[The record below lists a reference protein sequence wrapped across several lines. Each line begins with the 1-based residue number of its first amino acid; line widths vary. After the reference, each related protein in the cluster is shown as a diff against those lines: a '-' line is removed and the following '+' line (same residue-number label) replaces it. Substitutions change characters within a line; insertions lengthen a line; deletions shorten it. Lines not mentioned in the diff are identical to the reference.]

1 MTIYGDTTNHW
12 RAYLDTWSSED
23 GKTVSAGCTVGIQ
36 ACGWGFQINSG
47 ISGTADA
54 GGNSN
59 SGSTNFYVGTGS
71 WDTKAIASASKTFNK
86 GHSAYTATLSGSV
99 TNSSGYMNGTSSC
112 SMGITIPAL
121 ASHTYSFDANGGS
134 GAPGSATKWYG
145 EQLAIPTGKPTR
157 ANYQFLGW
165 SSTSTGSVQYEA
177 GKSYWVDDVN
187 TTLYAVWKLLYKAP
201 EFSAATAIRTS
212 SSTSTTNSPTGTYAY
227 ASFTWKVDTTVYSD
241 NKLSSI
247 KVVYYANNSSSG
259 STATLSG
266 TTSGTSG
273 TVTTHFS
280 AALASLFNVVCTI
293 TDAKGGSVSISRLVP
308 TGSIPIDVSNQG
320 KSVGIG
326 STAPSKTGVNVGSG
340 SSEVVNITGSAV
352 GVTGKTTFAN
362 GVTVNGYGNFTYG
375 FETHKWCGFY
385 NDVYVDGT
393 LEVKGPANLNGGW
406 NIGGQD
412 AKAYPYE
419 CWYTSN
425 LNNVYYGAFYFDTAT
440 TGRPSN
446 ISYGICITW
455 TCAGNS
461 PSWRF
466 QLVLPTAG
474 APAWRRN
481 INNGGWT
488 SWWTI
493 DDTAGSNSSA

>member
-23 GKTVSAGCTVGIQ
+23 GKSVSAGCTVGIQ

-47 ISGTADA
+47 ISGTANA
-54 GGNSN
+54 GGSSN
-59 SGSTNFYVGTGS
+59 SGSGGFSVGTGS
-71 WDTKAIASASKTFNK
+71 WGTKALASASKTFAK

-112 SMGITIPAL
+112 SMSITVPAL
-121 ASHTYSFDANGGS
+121 ASHTYSFNANGGS

-145 EQLAIPTGKPTR
+145 EQLTIPTGKPTR

-165 SSTSTGSVQYEA
+165 SSTSGGSVQYEP

-187 TTLYAVWKLLYKAP
+187 TTLYAVWKLLYKPP

-212 SSTSTTNSPTGTYAY
+212 SNTSTTNSPTGDYAY
-227 ASFTWKVDTTVYSD
+227 ASFTWKVDTSVYSD
-241 NKLSSI
+241 NKASSI

-259 STATLSG
+259 TTATLSG

-273 TVTTHFS
+273 TVTTHFA
-280 AALASLFNVVCTI
+280 AALASLFNVVCTV

-308 TGSIPIDVSNQG
+308 TGSIPIDVSNLG

-326 STAPSKTGVNVGSG
+326 ATAPSKTGVNVGSG
-340 SSEVVNITGSAV
+340 SSEVVNITGSAISL
-352 GVTGKTTFAN
+352 TGPATYSGLGTHNSYEKFN
-362 GVTVNGYGNFTYG
+362 GG
-375 FETHKWCGFY
+375 FESAEWCGFHGGVSMY
-385 NDVYVDGT
+385 SNLVVNGT
-393 LEVKGPANLNGGW
+393 TNLKGGW
-406 NIGGQD
+406 NIDGQD
-412 AKAYPYE
+412 AKAYPYM
-419 CWYTSN
+419 CDYATN
-425 LNNVYYGAFYFDTAT
+425 LNTCGRGRWYFDPAT
-440 TGRPSN
+440 TGRPKN
-446 ISYGICITW
+446 VSYGAVLCFGT
-455 TCAGNS
+455 G
-461 PSWRF
+461 SWLF
-466 QLVLPTAG
+466 QLMLPTGG

-488 SWWTI
+488 NWWTI
-493 DDTAGSNSSA
+493 DDGVASNGSA